1 MFSTQWDRQS
11 ATTTSSRR
19 VRQGKLR
26 HSLFVVVE
34 VCITFTEGELE
45 ITFSSEGRGG
55 GGGDEHV
62 VGGAIDS
69 EWILLFCCCL
79 RISCFVL
86 RGGIDHDF
94 FWRSSPT
101 SPSTNVAI
109 ITLDD
114 FFVFFLL
121 LLQHERGGFPPRLQQ
136 QLSRTVAIVF
146 DATTT
151 RRNDDSSSTT
161 SWTCS
166 PPSHQILMIILPPAC
181 NIVKRLLADYNT
193 GNCYFAD
200 FTTGFQTFSL
210 TS

>member
-1 MFSTQWDRQS
+1 
-11 ATTTSSRR
+11 
-19 VRQGKLR
+19 
-26 HSLFVVVE
+26 LFVVVE

-55 GGGDEHV
+55 GEDEHV

-101 SPSTNVAI
+101 SPSTNIAI
-109 ITLDD
+109 ITLDY

-121 LLQHERGGFPPRLQQ
+121 LLQHERGGFPPRLQR

-166 PPSHQILMIILPPAC
+166 PPSHQILMIILPPTC

-193 GNCYFAD
+193 GNCCFAD

>member
-1 MFSTQWDRQS
+1 MFSTQWDRLS
-11 ATTTSSRR
+11 ATTTSRR

-55 GGGDEHV
+55 DEHV

-69 EWILLFCCCL
+69 EWILLFCRCL

-121 LLQHERGGFPPRLQQ
+121 LLQHERGGFPPRLQR

-146 DATTT
+146 AATTT

-161 SWTCS
+161 PCTCS
-166 PPSHQILMIILPPAC
+166 PPSHQIIMIILPPAR

-193 GNCYFAD
+193 VNCCFAD